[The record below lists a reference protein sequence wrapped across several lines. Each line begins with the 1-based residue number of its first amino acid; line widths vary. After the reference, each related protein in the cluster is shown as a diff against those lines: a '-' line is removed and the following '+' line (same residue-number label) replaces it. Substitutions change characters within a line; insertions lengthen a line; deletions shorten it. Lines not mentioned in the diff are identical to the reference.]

1 MGCLRKH
8 VHGFR
13 RLWEGSRTHRQ
24 PESQS
29 NSDGYSNK
37 FAGTSRTL
45 VSSDSILREQAV
57 QSPCPETSP
66 QSRNLAGS
74 GTFASDI
81 SIADAASSRAIKTRA
96 FTRRRP
102 TRQRLARED
111 GFQHRRGRPRP
122 QVDISTTAGPQ
133 VPQGRGRGDD
143 AHGEPPRAAP
153 ALAPQARACAGA
165 GAPAAQRARGA
176 AQARADR
183 VRRERRDAIAIVH
196 AARGLAPRARRA
208 DRRVSEA
215 AP

>member
-1 MGCLRKH
+1 MSAGSIRLLHRARRGCEADELAASKTLGMQAHGPKATGTGMGCLRKH

-29 NSDGYSNK
+29 NSDGYTNK

-122 QVDISTTAGPQ
+122 QQ
-133 VPQGRGRGDD
+133 RGRR
-143 AHGEPPRAAP
+143 P
-153 ALAPQARACAGA
+153 
-165 GAPAAQRARGA
+165 
-176 AQARADR
+176 
-183 VRRERRDAIAIVH
+183 
-196 AARGLAPRARRA
+196 
-208 DRRVSEA
+208 
-215 AP
+215 

>member
-1 MGCLRKH
+1 MSRWLCFRSAVAALSQRCCWTVAKRAIRRTERCNLQTSGTAELAASKTLGMQAHGPKATGTGMGCLRKH

-29 NSDGYSNK
+29 NSDGYTNK

-122 QVDISTTAGPQ
+122 QVDI
-133 VPQGRGRGDD
+133 
-143 AHGEPPRAAP
+143 
-153 ALAPQARACAGA
+153 GA
-165 GAPAAQRARGA
+165 
-176 AQARADR
+176 
-183 VRRERRDAIAIVH
+183 
-196 AARGLAPRARRA
+196 
-208 DRRVSEA
+208 
-215 AP
+215 

>member
-1 MGCLRKH
+1 MSAGSIRLLHRARRGCEADELAASKTLGMQAHGPKATGTGMGCLRKH

-122 QVDISTTAGPQ
+122 QVDI
-133 VPQGRGRGDD
+133 
-143 AHGEPPRAAP
+143 
-153 ALAPQARACAGA
+153 GA
-165 GAPAAQRARGA
+165 
-176 AQARADR
+176 
-183 VRRERRDAIAIVH
+183 
-196 AARGLAPRARRA
+196 
-208 DRRVSEA
+208 
-215 AP
+215 